1 VEGREPM
8 REETAGRTS
17 GTDYRAIF
25 DAVND
30 AILIHEV
37 ETGDIVDLNRGM
49 CEMFG
54 YSRESAGRL
63 NIADLC
69 GGDSR
74 GARETLRRL
83 IEKTAGG
90 EMQPFEWR
98 AKTSSG
104 QFFWAEVHLKRAVLD
119 GIERVLA
126 VIRDISQ
133 RKRAEEAL
141 KESEARFRLVTEGSL
156 AGVYII
162 QDRKFAYCNSTMAQI
177 FGYGV
182 EEILD
187 GKVAPQ
193 DLVHPDDL
201 PMVRENIRKRLAGE
215 EESVHYT
222 FRGRRRDGTV
232 IYCEVLGSTIV
243 YQGRP
248 ALIGTL
254 MDISGRVQAEE
265 ALRQSEQRYR
275 AIVEVQTELVCRH
288 LPDTTV
294 TFVNE
299 ALCRYFG
306 KPRDELLG
314 GSFLSSIPEED
325 RSRLMEAIAG
335 LSRDNPMAVLE
346 QRVINADGEIRWQQ
360 WTNQVLFDDQ
370 GHILE
375 HQAVGRD
382 ITARRQAEEALRAQK
397 NLLDTVFSATPDLLA
412 LKDRDFVYQAVNPA
426 FCQFLGQTAEEIVGQ
441 TDFELFPRSEA
452 EKYRRD
458 DERVLTEGA
467 ALVLDEEV
475 TGAGGKKWLQV
486 IKTPVVDEPGAPRGI
501 LCSVTDISMRK
512 RAEEGLKESEERYRS
527 LFQNNHAVMLLID
540 PETAAIVD
548 ANPAACCFYG
558 YTREQ
563 LTAKKITDINL
574 LPKEQIFGEMAR
586 ARERRQHHFFFRHR
600 LANGKVR
607 EVEVFSGPIR
617 VRGRKLLYSI
627 IHDVTARKK
636 AEEALRAS
644 EAKYRTLVEQI
655 PAVTYMAALDNFTTH
670 IYISP
675 QIEAVLDFS
684 QEEWLANPESFK
696 NQIHPEDR
704 DRVLSELILSYSQG
718 GPFVSEYRLLAKSGR
733 VVWVRDE
740 SRAVYDV
747 DGLPLFM
754 HGVAMDITAGKE
766 AEEALRDAS
775 SKLQALVQA
784 SPLAIV
790 ALDAD
795 AKVISWNPAAERIF
809 GWHRD
814 EVLGRP
820 HPIVPE
826 EKKREFRTIY
836 QRVLR
841 GETIRGLE
849 LRRQRRDGS
858 PVDIS
863 LSVAPLYDAAG
874 KVGGVMGVMEDITV
888 RKRAEEELRRQA
900 ELLDLAQDAILV
912 RDLDNRIT
920 FWNRG
925 ATETYGW
932 TGTEALGQVTHELL
946 QTEFS
951 QSLSEVEAELLQ
963 QGQWQGEM
971 GHTKRQGQRI
981 VVASRWALRRDR
993 QGRPAAILEINRD
1006 ITPRRRMEEA
1016 LQRVSRAL
1024 KAITECHQA
1033 MMRAASETE
1042 LLNEVCRIIV
1052 EVGGYL
1058 MAWVGFAQ
1066 QDEDKTVRP
1075 VAQMGFDAGYVHVIR
1090 VRWSDTELGRGPV
1103 GEAIRRGEP
1112 AICRDTLTDP
1122 GFAPWR
1128 AEALKRG
1135 YASMLALPLKDSQT
1149 FGALSI
1155 YAAEPNPFDHEEINL
1170 LIGLAN
1176 DLAYGITALRANAER
1191 QRAEEALRES
1201 EEKYRGLMDY
1211 SSDAILLGD
1220 LEGHL
1225 TEANRR
1231 AEELLGYTKEEL
1243 LKMRYT
1249 QLHPPETLEAIG
1261 RTFNEIISTG
1271 SGQINET
1278 AVLRKDGT
1286 QVAVDITGSVIEYA
1300 GKKVAQGIFRDITA
1314 RRKAEEAL
1322 RESELKLRLLT
1333 SQLLT
1338 IQERERRR
1346 VSRELHD
1353 ELGQA
1358 LTVLKIHLV
1367 AIENKLRRD
1376 QQGLKA
1382 NCDQL
1387 LTYIDGVIE
1396 NVRRLSWDL
1405 SPSIL
1410 EDLGLSSSLGYLID
1424 ETCRNNNLR
1433 CSLAMDD
1440 IDQLFSA
1447 ETRINIYRIFQESL
1461 TNIVK
1466 HARATQIS
1474 VGISREGDA
1483 VSFTIKDNGR
1493 GFDQKKVMAREMAK
1507 RGLGLTAMNERAL
1520 MARGSLSIWSQKDQG
1535 TRIRFLI
1542 PIDR

>member
-1 VEGREPM
+1 M
-8 REETAGRTS
+8 RAPEVGRTP
-17 GTDYRAIF
+17 GIDYRAIC
-25 DAVND
+25 DALQD

-37 ETGDIVDLNRGM
+37 ETGAILEVNQRM

-54 YSRESAGRL
+54 YSPEEARRL
-63 NIADLC
+63 KVADLG
-69 GGDSR
+69 GGDP
-74 GARETLRRL
+74 GCTPETLRQL
-83 IEKTAGG
+83 MEKSATG
-90 EMQPFEWR
+90 ERHAVEWQAITR
-98 AKTSSG
+98 TG
-104 QFFWAEVHLKRAVLD
+104 RRFWAEMHLQRAVLD
-119 GIERVLA
+119 GIERGLA

-133 RKRAEEAL
+133 RRQAEEHL

-156 AGVYII
+156 AGVYLI
-162 QDRKFAYCNSTMAQI
+162 QDRQFVYLNPTMAEI

-182 EEILD
+182 AEIIE
-187 GKVAPQ
+187 GQVAPQ

-201 PMVRENIRKRLAGE
+201 ARVRENIRKRLAGE
-215 EESVHYT
+215 EKSVHYT
-222 FRGRRRDGTV
+222 FRGRRRDGQV
-232 IYCEVLGSTIV
+232 IDCEVLGSTIE

-248 ALIGTL
+248 AIMGTL
-254 MDISGRVQAEE
+254 M
-265 ALRQSEQRYR
+265 
-275 AIVEVQTELVCRH
+275 
-288 LPDTTV
+288 
-294 TFVNE
+294 
-299 ALCRYFG
+299 
-306 KPRDELLG
+306 
-314 GSFLSSIPEED
+314 
-325 RSRLMEAIAG
+325 
-335 LSRDNPMAVLE
+335 
-346 QRVINADGEIRWQQ
+346 
-360 WTNQVLFDDQ
+360 
-370 GHILE
+370 
-375 HQAVGRD
+375 D
-382 ITARRQAEEALRAQK
+382 ITARRQAEEALGAQR
-397 NLLDTVFSATPDLLA
+397 NLLHTVFAATPDLLV
-412 LKDRDFVYQAVNPA
+412 LKGQDLVYQGVNPA
-426 FCQFLGQTAEEIVGQ
+426 FCRFLGKKAEEIVGQ
-441 TDFELFPRSEA
+441 TDFDLFPRNEA

-458 DERVLTEGA
+458 DERVLAEGA

-475 TGAGGKKWLQV
+475 TGAEGKKWLQV
-486 IKTPVVDEPGAPRGI
+486 IKTPVIGEPGTPRGI
-501 LCSVTDISMRK
+501 LCSVTDISLRK
-512 RAEEGLKESEERYRS
+512 RAEEKLKESEERYRS
-527 LFQNNHAVMLLID
+527 LFQNNHAIMLLID

-558 YTREQ
+558 YTWEQ
-563 LTAKKITDINL
+563 LTAKKITDINM
-574 LPKEQIFGEMAR
+574 LPKEQIFGEMVR
-586 ARERRQHHFFFRHR
+586 ARERRQHHFHFRHR

-607 EVEVFSGPIR
+607 EVEVFSGPIQ

-627 IHDVTARKK
+627 IHDVTARQQ

-655 PAVTYMAALDNFTTH
+655 PAVTYMAALDDVTHH

-684 QEEWLANPESFK
+684 QKEWLAQPQSFK

-718 GPFVSEYRLLAKSGR
+718 GPFASEYRLLAKSGR

-740 SRAVYDV
+740 SRAVYDAQ
-747 DGLPLFM
+747 GLPLFM
-754 HGVAMDITAGKE
+754 QGVALDITAHKE

-784 SPLAIV
+784 SPLAII
-790 ALDAD
+790 AIDAD

-814 EVLGRP
+814 EVLGRL
-820 HPIVPE
+820 HPIVPVAE
-826 EKKREFRTIY
+826 KREFRKIF
-836 QRVLR
+836 QRALR

-863 LSVAPLYDAAG
+863 LSAAPLYDAAG
-874 KVGGVMGVMEDITV
+874 IVGGVMGVLEDITV
-888 RKRAEEELRRQA
+888 RKGAEEELRRQA

-925 ATETYGW
+925 AAETYGW
-932 TGTEALGQVTHELL
+932 TGAEALGQVTHELL
-946 QTEFS
+946 QTEFP
-951 QSLSEVEAELLQ
+951 QPLAEIEGELWQ

-971 GHTKRQGQRI
+971 GHTRRQGQRI
-981 VVASRWALRRDR
+981 VVASRWGLLRDR

-1016 LQRVSRAL
+1016 LKRVSRAL

-1033 MMRAASETE
+1033 MMRAASEAE

-1052 EVGGYL
+1052 EGGGYR

-1066 QDEDKTVRP
+1066 QDEEKTVRP
-1075 VAQMGFDAGYVHVIR
+1075 VAQMGFDAGYVHTIR
-1090 VRWSDTELGRGPV
+1090 VRWSDTELGQGPV
-1103 GEAIRRGEP
+1103 GSAIRRGEP
-1112 AICRDTLTDP
+1112 AICRDTMTDP

-1135 YASMLALPLKDSQT
+1135 YASLLALPLKDSQT

-1155 YAAEPNPFDHEEINL
+1155 YAAEPNAFDDEEINL
-1170 LIGLAN
+1170 LIGLAK
-1176 DLAYGITALRANAER
+1176 DLAYGITALRANAEH

-1220 LEGHL
+1220 LEGNL

-1243 LKMRYT
+1243 LKMRFT
-1249 QLHPPETLEAIG
+1249 QLHPPEILEDIG
-1261 RTFNEIISTG
+1261 RTFNEIITSG

-1278 AVLRKDGT
+1278 TVMRKDGT
-1286 QVAVDITGSVIEYA
+1286 QIAVDITGSVIKYA
-1300 GKKVAQGIFRDITA
+1300 GKQLAQGIFRDVTA
-1314 RRKAEEAL
+1314 RQQAEEAL

-1367 AIENKLRRD
+1367 AIENRLRRD
-1376 QQGLKA
+1376 QPELKA
-1382 NCDQL
+1382 TCDQL
-1387 LTYIDGVIE
+1387 LTYIDAVIE

-1410 EDLGLSSSLGYLID
+1410 EDLGLSSSLRYLID
-1424 ETCRNNNLR
+1424 ETCRNNNLS
-1433 CSLAMDD
+1433 CTLAMDE

-1474 VGISREGDA
+1474 VGVRREGDA
-1483 VSFTIKDNGR
+1483 VSFSIKDNGR
-1493 GFDQKKVMAREMAK
+1493 GFDQKKVMAREVAK

-1520 MARGSLSIWSQKDQG
+1520 MARGSLNLWSQKDRG
-1535 TRIRFLI
+1535 TRINFLI

>member
-1 VEGREPM
+1 
-8 REETAGRTS
+8 
-17 GTDYRAIF
+17 
-25 DAVND
+25 
-30 AILIHEV
+30 
-37 ETGDIVDLNRGM
+37 
-49 CEMFG
+49 
-54 YSRESAGRL
+54 
-63 NIADLC
+63 
-69 GGDSR
+69 
-74 GARETLRRL
+74 
-83 IEKTAGG
+83 
-90 EMQPFEWR
+90 
-98 AKTSSG
+98 
-104 QFFWAEVHLKRAVLD
+104 
-119 GIERVLA
+119 
-126 VIRDISQ
+126 
-133 RKRAEEAL
+133 
-141 KESEARFRLVTEGSL
+141 
-156 AGVYII
+156 
-162 QDRKFAYCNSTMAQI
+162 
-177 FGYGV
+177 
-182 EEILD
+182 
-187 GKVAPQ
+187 
-193 DLVHPDDL
+193 
-201 PMVRENIRKRLAGE
+201 
-215 EESVHYT
+215 
-222 FRGRRRDGTV
+222 
-232 IYCEVLGSTIV
+232 
-243 YQGRP
+243 
-248 ALIGTL
+248 
-254 MDISGRVQAEE
+254 
-265 ALRQSEQRYR
+265 
-275 AIVEVQTELVCRH
+275 
-288 LPDTTV
+288 
-294 TFVNE
+294 
-299 ALCRYFG
+299 
-306 KPRDELLG
+306 
-314 GSFLSSIPEED
+314 
-325 RSRLMEAIAG
+325 
-335 LSRDNPMAVLE
+335 
-346 QRVINADGEIRWQQ
+346 
-360 WTNQVLFDDQ
+360 
-370 GHILE
+370 
-375 HQAVGRD
+375 
-382 ITARRQAEEALRAQK
+382 
-397 NLLDTVFSATPDLLA
+397 
-412 LKDRDFVYQAVNPA
+412 
-426 FCQFLGQTAEEIVGQ
+426 
-441 TDFELFPRSEA
+441 
-452 EKYRRD
+452 
-458 DERVLTEGA
+458 
-467 ALVLDEEV
+467 
-475 TGAGGKKWLQV
+475 
-486 IKTPVVDEPGAPRGI
+486 
-501 LCSVTDISMRK
+501 
-512 RAEEGLKESEERYRS
+512 
-527 LFQNNHAVMLLID
+527 
-540 PETAAIVD
+540 
-548 ANPAACCFYG
+548 
-558 YTREQ
+558 
-563 LTAKKITDINL
+563 
-574 LPKEQIFGEMAR
+574 
-586 ARERRQHHFFFRHR
+586 
-600 LANGKVR
+600 
-607 EVEVFSGPIR
+607 
-617 VRGRKLLYSI
+617 
-627 IHDVTARKK
+627 
-636 AEEALRAS
+636 
-644 EAKYRTLVEQI
+644 
-655 PAVTYMAALDNFTTH
+655 
-670 IYISP
+670 
-675 QIEAVLDFS
+675 
-684 QEEWLANPESFK
+684 
-696 NQIHPEDR
+696 
-704 DRVLSELILSYSQG
+704 
-718 GPFVSEYRLLAKSGR
+718 
-733 VVWVRDE
+733 
-740 SRAVYDV
+740 
-747 DGLPLFM
+747 M

-863 LSVAPLYDAAG
+863 LSTAPLYDAAG
-874 KVGGVMGVMEDITV
+874 KVGGVMGVIEDITA

-925 ATETYGW
+925 AAETYGW

-951 QSLSEVEAELLQ
+951 QPLSEVEAELLQ

-1066 QDEDKTVRP
+1066 PDEDKTVRP
-1075 VAQMGFDAGYVHVIR
+1075 VAQMGFDAGYVHAIR

-1112 AICRDTLTDP
+1112 AICRDTMTDP

-1149 FGALSI
+1149 FGALAI

-1231 AEELLGYTKEEL
+1231 AEELLGYDKEEL
-1243 LKMRYT
+1243 LKMHYT
-1249 QLHPPETLEAIG
+1249 QLHPPENLEAIG

-1424 ETCRNNNLR
+1424 ETGRNNNLS
-1433 CSLAMDD
+1433 CSLAMDE

-1447 ETRINIYRIFQESL
+1447 ETCINIYRIFQESL

-1493 GFDQKKVMAREMAK
+1493 GFDQKKVMAREMTK

-1520 MARGSLSIWSQKDQG
+1520 MARGSLSIWSQKDRG
-1535 TRIRFLI
+1535 TRIRLLI